1 VVRRRRRLVFVA
13 AIVALVVWRQRML
26 AGNERHYGST

>member
-1 VVRRRRRLVFVA
+1 VARRRRRLIFVA

-26 AGNERHYGST
+26 TGNERRQA